1 MEIKIQKVELGIT
14 NNGTVKAYVFP
25 EGSDINNIA
34 ESIEI
39 IGDTAIYLAT
49 RKKGETI
56 EIIEKNQW
64 KNVVIPKEYQDVLN
78 TPSYERIKLLF
89 KRSVSAMNKIANGS
103 RVQLDFDTA
112 KLLIADNLELYLKTQ
127 QFIVDNL
134 KNNNTSFSKQ
144 LIQDIKSDDATV
156 KFNAWKIIN
165 DLTYKNINEVLKDY
179 KILNDGEEVK
189 EEKVSKKSK

>member
-1 MEIKIQKVELGIT
+1 MEIKIQKVELAIT

-34 ESIEI
+34 EAIEI

-56 EIIEKNQW
+56 EVVEKNQW
-64 KNVVIPKEYQDVLN
+64 KNVVVPKEYQDVLN

-112 KLLIADNLELYLKTQ
+112 KLLVTDNLELFLKTQ
-127 QFIVDNL
+127 QFILDTL
-134 KNNNTSFSKQ
+134 KSHNTTFSKQ
-144 LIQDIKSDDATV
+144 LIQDTKSEDATA

-165 DLTYKNINEVLKDY
+165 DLTYKNLNEISKDY
-179 KILNDGEEVK
+179 RILNDGEEVK
-189 EEKVSKKSK
+189 QEKTPKK